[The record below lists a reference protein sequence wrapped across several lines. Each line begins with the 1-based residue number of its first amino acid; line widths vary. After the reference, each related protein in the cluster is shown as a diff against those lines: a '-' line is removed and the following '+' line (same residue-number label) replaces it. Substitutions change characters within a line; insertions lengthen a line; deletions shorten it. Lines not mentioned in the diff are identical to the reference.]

1 MGGSSSDSGG
11 SNNVARSNPNEMRA
25 REMAAATNRAKEQQ
39 EAKSRQ
45 VAFDQ
50 GGTRGRESPEYKMNS
65 GSGRYKE
72 VDQNVRIAR
81 DLEQK
86 AKSSQINIPIPTVGS
101 VAMNT
106 ISSINYN
113 NQAKQL
119 RSGGR
124 AVFDNSNSMF
134 DPMKDYKGVVNKGTY
149 SGDPDFSPIGRSD
162 STRTS
167 LGSYSISAKQSDNGN
182 DSSPPATSP
191 PKDVTEPIKKKT
203 PTLST
208 ASRRAM
214 LSGSGG
220 GASRRNLL

>member
-11 SNNVARSNPNEMRA
+11 SSNLDSLRSRDKA
-25 REMAAATNRAKEQQ
+25 MAEATNRAKQQQ
-39 EAKSRQ
+39 EEKSRS

-113 NQAKQL
+113 NQAKQ
-119 RSGGR
+119 
-124 AVFDNSNSMF
+124 
-134 DPMKDYKGVVNKGTY
+134 
-149 SGDPDFSPIGRSD
+149 
-162 STRTS
+162 
-167 LGSYSISAKQSDNGN
+167 
-182 DSSPPATSP
+182 
-191 PKDVTEPIKKKT
+191 
-203 PTLST
+203 
-208 ASRRAM
+208 
-214 LSGSGG
+214 
-220 GASRRNLL
+220 

>member
-1 MGGSSSDSGG
+1 MDSL
-11 SNNVARSNPNEMRA
+11 RA
-25 REMAAATNRAKEQQ
+25 RDKAMAEATNRAKEQQ

-65 GSGRYKE
+65 GSGRYRE

-86 AKSSQINIPIPTVGS
+86 AKTSEIKVPIPTLGT
-101 VAMNT
+101 VAMGT
-106 ISSINYN
+106 ISSISRNQ
-113 NQAKQL
+113 QAKAL

-124 AVFDNSNSMF
+124 AVFDSSVDPSSPMF
-134 DPMKDYKGVVNKGTY
+134 DPVKDYRGVVSTNSLGMSTY
-149 SGDPDFSPIGRSD
+149 SGDPSFSPIGRND
-162 STRTS
+162 TKKTE
-167 LGSYSISAKQSDNGN
+167 LGSYSVSAKSDDGSDNPTETVI
-182 DSSPPATSP
+182 SPK
-191 PKDVTEPIKKKT
+191 PKDVTEPIKKKS